1 MSDYYWAEVEQAVR
15 GARSDLEELEANQER
30 NQRVNELY
38 DKMVSSGVF
47 SDDEL
52 SLAKAE
58 FGL

>member
-1 MSDYYWAEVEQAVR
+1 MNFDFGQEVERTTNDWLQQQVQ
-15 GARSDLEELEANQER
+15 QER
-30 NQRVNELY
+30 HQQVAELY

-47 SDDEL
+47 SDDDL